1 MRHIALCLVWDL
13 EYLEENKM
21 TLEEKIEVIKAYAE
35 GKPVEAYDTI
45 FRRWFEKGTDTWN
58 FDIEEYR
65 IKSDETTKFAVGD
78 VLVFKIAERE
88 LCPTRYKV
96 IGVSD
101 NYYEFDCT
109 SPYSIKEADE
119 DFINERDVLWY
130 FEIYD
135 YATKTYFLAPTRR
148 TMEQM
153 DKEYASNHDTHKWSP
168 VYNLGFKL
176 KEG

>member
-1 MRHIALCLVWDL
+1 MKKI
-13 EYLEENKM
+13 
-21 TLEEKIEVIKAYAE
+21 TLEEKIKLITAYAE

-45 FRRWFEKGTDTWN
+45 FRRWFEKGTDTWD

-65 IKSDETTKFAVGD
+65 IKPDETTKFAVGD
-78 VLVFKIAERE
+78 VLVLIIAEGE

-119 DFINERDVLWY
+119 DFINERGVLWY

-135 YATKTYFLAPTRR
+135 YATKKYSMHPTRM
-148 TMEQM
+148 TIPEM
-153 DKEYASNHDTHKWSP
+153 DEEFGAYHDTLSWKP
-168 VYNLGFKL
+168 VYSFGFKL
-176 KEG
+176 KEN